1 MLTKGKIYYWARE
14 GKHVVF
20 TGYDESGLAQ
30 VTDGTDTDYVCT
42 EDQLQPLQKN
52 VKMTIEEII
61 QREG

>member
-1 MLTKGKIYYWARE
+1 MLQKGKIYYWARE

-20 TGYDESGLAQ
+20 TGYDESGLAN

-42 EDQLQPLQKN
+42 EDQLEPLTKQ
-52 VKMTIEEII
+52 VKLTAEEIL